1 LQLSLKEATMRV
13 GPLRLS
19 EAVVRYVVGGDM
31 RVKKVS
37 I

>member
-1 LQLSLKEATMRV
+1 MRV
-13 GPLRLS
+13 GPQRLS
-19 EAVVRYVVGGDM
+19 EAVGKYVVGGDM